1 MISYNFKYVLF
12 HYFYIIMFLFFNS
25 FITYLIIS
33 CILQYYNTVRYVNF
47 IYLLNEWIIFS
58 LIVIHNIY
66 FEKPGERE
74 EHFLS
79 HTEERI
85 LLRFYELQLRDF
97 CRRFTPSMPRATIA
111 TALHYFKRFYLRN
124 SVMDYHPKEI
134 LVTCVYL
141 ACKVIIFLFLNNYF
155 LNFYSL
161 L

>member
-1 MISYNFKYVLF
+1 MYYFVIFMLLCIYFLIRLFYNEYYKIHEFNISVNITVN
-12 HYFYIIMFLFFNS
+12 IINS
-25 FITYLIIS
+25 
-33 CILQYYNTVRYVNF
+33 V
-47 IYLLNEWIIFS
+47 
-58 LIVIHNIY
+58 NIY

-141 ACKVIIFLFLNNYF
+141 ACKVIIIFFF
-155 LNFYSL
+155 F
-161 L
+161 

>member
-1 MISYNFKYVLF
+1 MS
-12 HYFYIIMFLFFNS
+12 
-25 FITYLIIS
+25 
-33 CILQYYNTVRYVNF
+33 F
-47 IYLLNEWIIFS
+47 IYLLSKRIIFS
-58 LIVIHNIY
+58 LIIIHNIY

-74 EHFLS
+74 EYFLS

-141 ACKVIIFLFLNNYF
+141 ACKVIIFFIF
-155 LNFYSL
+155 E
-161 L
+161 